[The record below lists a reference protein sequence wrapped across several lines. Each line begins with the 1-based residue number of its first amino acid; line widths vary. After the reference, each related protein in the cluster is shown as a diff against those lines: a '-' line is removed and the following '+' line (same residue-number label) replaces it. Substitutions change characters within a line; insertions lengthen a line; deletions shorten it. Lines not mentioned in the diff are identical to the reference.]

1 MGIWVLPGAIALVVA
16 FASTPMLR
24 AIALRLG
31 AIDRPGSRSV
41 HTRAVPFLG
50 GIGIYVAFAVGLLM
64 AMVFDP
70 ARVDHHAVWG
80 ILLGGLV
87 MVVAGLVDDS
97 GQLWCARLPWLA
109 DRERRGLRPVFKLIP
124 QIGAAVVLYAYGVRI
139 SFIQNPFAASA
150 SDPYW
155 YLPAVGVF
163 VLTILWVVAV
173 TNAVNL
179 IDGLD
184 GLAAGVASIA
194 AATLLIV
201 SLEFPGAVAG
211 GATVICAVLLAGAL
225 GFLPWN
231 FHPARIFMGDAGA
244 LFLGYA
250 LAAVAIVG
258 PLKTATVVSLAV
270 PALAIGIPVI
280 DTLLAIVRRWRARQL
295 PGVAD
300 HGHLHHRLLDLGLT
314 HRDAV
319 LALYGASAWLGLA
332 AITVALAGPRL
343 GLAVMVLVVAVILVA
358 VRVLRLVG
366 PRVPEQAAVSQV
378 VQRNTGV

>member
-1 MGIWVLPGAIALVVA
+1 MASVLLPGLVALVVA
-16 FASTPMLR
+16 FGLTPFLR
-24 AIALRLG
+24 RLALRIG
-31 AIDRPGSRSV
+31 AIDQPGARSV

-50 GIGIYVAFAVGLLM
+50 GVAIYAAFAVGLLL
-64 AMVFDP
+64 APGVP
-70 ARVDHHAVWG
+70 RHEVWG
-80 ILLGGLV
+80 MLLGGALV
-87 MVVAGLVDDS
+87 AATGLLDDAGRMWAKRV
-97 GQLWCARLPWLA
+97 PWLA
-109 DRERRGLRPVFKLIP
+109 DREGRGLRPLYKLVP
-124 QIGAAVVLYAYGVRI
+124 QVGAGVVLFLYGVRI
-139 SFIQNPFAASA
+139 DFIQNPLT
-150 SDPYW
+150 PGGYL
-155 YLPAVGVF
+155 YLPSAGVF
-163 VLTILWVVAV
+163 VATVLWVVAV

-184 GLAAGVASIA
+184 GLAAGVSSIS
-194 AATLLIV
+194 AATLLVV

-211 GATVICAVLLAGAL
+211 GAAVICAVVLASAL

-231 FHPARIFMGDAGA
+231 FYPARIFMGDAGA

-270 PALAIGIPVI
+270 PALALGVPVL

-300 HGHLHHRLLDLGLT
+300 NGHLHHRLLALGLT

-319 LALYGASAWLGLA
+319 LVLYVASGWLGLA
-332 AITVALAGPRL
+332 AITVTRVGPVL
-343 GLAVMVLVVAVILVA
+343 GLGILGLVVATVLVA

-366 PRVPEQAAVSQV
+366 PQEVPASRLPRGQGLGA
-378 VQRNTGV
+378 